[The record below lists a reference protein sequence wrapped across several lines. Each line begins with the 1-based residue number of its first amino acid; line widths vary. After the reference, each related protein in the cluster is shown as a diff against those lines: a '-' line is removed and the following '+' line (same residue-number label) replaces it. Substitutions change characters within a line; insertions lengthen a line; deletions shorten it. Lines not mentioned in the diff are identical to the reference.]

1 MDILTTILGFAD
13 SFPAWLVA
21 ITGLV
26 TAANAITILTPTKSD
41 DAVVGKVL
49 KLLNILAGNFGK
61 NTNADDV

>member
-13 SFPAWLVA
+13 RFPAWLVA

-61 NTNADDV
+61 NTNADDA